1 MAKGFKQAGNV
12 GEKSEEKVG
21 VVDNKNI
28 ITEPE
33 KSPVPPSSSLKLGK
47 GLNKT
52 SSMPENEVK
61 SYDMSSVNSTPQNK
75 TFKSTFG
82 QPTESNTEPQ
92 NKTFKSTFGQSSTS
106 PTKPQN
112 NGFKSTFEQRPEQ
125 NTETPRE
132 YYDVELPRNNKRK
145 KGGKKA
151 FIAIIAAVAQCL
163 Y

>member
-12 GEKSEEKVG
+12 GEKREEKVG

-33 KSPVPPSSSLKLGK
+33 KSPITPSSSLKLGK

-82 QPTESNTEPQ
+82 Q
-92 NKTFKSTFGQSSTS
+92 
-106 PTKPQN
+106 
-112 NGFKSTFEQRPEQ
+112 
-125 NTETPRE
+125 
-132 YYDVELPRNNKRK
+132 
-145 KGGKKA
+145 
-151 FIAIIAAVAQCL
+151 
-163 Y
+163 